1 MDYAQLRLGYAGWRA
16 GRLEWIKAG
25 RTPTITPAPCVS
37 LGPFPNRRASPK
49 LTHGALEITHGCYT
63 ARVLLKEHRIWG
75 TDPED
80 FMRHA
85 IDLAVENVRTGTGGP
100 FGAVVVK
107 AGNVVATGVN
117 LVTSTN
123 DPTSHAEVVAIRA
136 ACRTLSSFQLRDC
149 EIYTNCEPCP
159 MCLGAIYWAR
169 LARFTTRVRGKTR
182 PPLTTISSSTTSCRA
197 LARNAVSRG
206 CVF

>member
-1 MDYAQLRLGYAGWRA
+1 MG
-16 GRLEWIKAG
+16 
-25 RTPTITPAPCVS
+25 
-37 LGPFPNRRASPK
+37 
-49 LTHGALEITHGCYT
+49 
-63 ARVLLKEHRIWG
+63 HR
-75 TDPED
+75 PED

-169 LARFTTRVRGKTR
+169 LARFYYACSRENAAAIFFDDQFIYDEL
-182 PPLTTISSSTTSCRA
+182 PLAPEERSIPGARLLSA
-197 LARNAVSRG
+197 EGLAAFEVWTASARRTPY
-206 CVF
+206 